1 MGRGILFAS
10 VLYLIAQAGG
20 SIQKGGAAG
29 AASAGA
35 ASQDTSVGAGGPLSG
50 LPADHFLSSAPTLA
64 GSDAPRAP
72 RQITIY
78 N

>member
-10 VLYLIAQAGG
+10 VLFLLAQAGG
-20 SIQKGGAAG
+20 SIQQGGAAG
-29 AASAGA
+29 AASAGTA
-35 ASQDTSVGAGGPLSG
+35 VGAGGPLSG
-50 LPADHFLSSAPTLA
+50 LPADHFLNSAPTLA

>member
-10 VLYLIAQAGG
+10 VLYLLSQAGG
-20 SIQKGGAAG
+20 SIQRDGA
-29 AASAGA
+29 AGA
-35 ASQDTSVGAGGPLSG
+35 ASQDTAGGAGGPLSG

-64 GSDAPRAP
+64 GYDAPRAR